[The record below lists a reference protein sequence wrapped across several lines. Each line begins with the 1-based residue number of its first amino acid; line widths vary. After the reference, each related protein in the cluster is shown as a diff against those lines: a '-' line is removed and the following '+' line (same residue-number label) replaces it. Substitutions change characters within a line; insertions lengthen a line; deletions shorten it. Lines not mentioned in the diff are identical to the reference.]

1 MRVRWPDWL
10 RQDRSSKFGK
20 CSYQKSKDNDGMSKF
35 FNETR
40 SVHKTNPVPATSNVD
55 IQELVGSLKQSMEG
69 NSSATHHSGEVD
81 LQHLLQPLK
90 ESHDVATEVAAGRL
104 ENCRS
109 IRLPRTEERSFLV
122 TQYNP
127 AMQAAVEAYRT
138 LRTRLVKQQTR
149 TGARSMVV
157 TSAAQGEGKTL
168 TIFNLALCYAKIEN
182 WPVLLVD
189 ADLRTRG
196 LSLLAGDPESGG
208 LADILENE
216 CPYQSAVLRTDIPGL
231 CVLPAGETTA
241 SPSELFA
248 GPRWKEFL
256 GWAAESFRLVLVDS
270 PPALNLADFELI
282 AAPCESVMVVARART
297 TPRES
302 LTKVLAQVDPR
313 KMAGLVFNAAE
324 EKPENGYYRY
334 TATAKGDV
342 SN

>member
-1 MRVRWPDWL
+1 
-10 RQDRSSKFGK
+10 
-20 CSYQKSKDNDGMSKF
+20 MSKF
-35 FNETR
+35 FNDTR
-40 SVHKTNPVPATSNVD
+40 SVGKANPVPATANVD
-55 IQELVGSLKQSMEG
+55 IQELVVSLKQSMENNG
-69 NSSATHHSGEVD
+69 SATQHSGEIN

-90 ESHDVATEVAAGRL
+90 ESHEVGSQVAAGRL

-157 TSAAQGEGKTL
+157 TSSAQGEGKTL

-182 WPVLLVD
+182 WPVLVVD

-196 LSLLAGDPESGG
+196 LSILAGDPESPG
-208 LADILENE
+208 LAEILEKDRS
-216 CPYQSAVLRTDIPGL
+216 YQSAVLRTDIPSL
-231 CVLPAGETTA
+231 YVLPAGETTA
-241 SPSELFA
+241 SPSELFS
-248 GPRWKEFL
+248 GPRWKEFI

-282 AAPCESVMVVARART
+282 AAPCESVMVVARARKT
-297 TPRES
+297 ARES

-313 KMAGLVFNAAE
+313 KMAGVVFNAAE

-334 TATAKGDV
+334 TAAARADG
-342 SN
+342 N